1 VLLTRSPFDGT
12 ILFDAPY
19 LRPNLFIRPQLFIMS
34 GVPGLMVAF
43 GVGGTSQLRDYA
55 FSYPHPY
62 PLRSFLVYTFP
73 FLYMLKW
80 MMLGECGWDHTL
92 MEGFMIPKT
101 VQTDRKMDDTSLTR
115 LKMIDITLYSL
126 CSLLSIVH
134 YVPCINPT
142 RSCYCNQNQ
151 ALSSTTN
158 YMPELSRFA
167 IISNLQVQFTS
178 SLPWPPCM
186 H

>member
-1 VLLTRSPFDGT
+1 
-12 ILFDAPY
+12 
-19 LRPNLFIRPQLFIMS
+19 MS

-55 FSYPHPY
+55 FSYPHP
-62 PLRSFLVYTFP
+62 LRSFLVYTFP
-73 FLYMLKW
+73 FLYMSKW
-80 MMLGECGWDHTL
+80 MMSGERGWNHAL
-92 MEGFMIPKT
+92 MEGFMIRKT

-151 ALSSTTN
+151 ALSSTKN

-167 IISNLQVQFTS
+167 IISILKFNLPLLSPGPRACTDAWQDS
-178 SLPWPPCM
+178 SQHYQYTNACLASP
-186 H
+186 HGQSDTAKGGLAA